1 VFFSPN
7 RDKVVE
13 SKLTKTIKVIEE
25 KTSDSP
31 PQTRFKVIRE
41 CILLYSTRM
50 DFILKSKKHKYSGR
64 LTENKKS
71 KRKKNQK
78 ALE

>member
-1 VFFSPN
+1 MMKTGMHACVFFSPN

-31 PQTRFKVIRE
+31 HKP
-41 CILLYSTRM
+41 
-50 DFILKSKKHKYSGR
+50 DLK
-64 LTENKKS
+64 
-71 KRKKNQK
+71 
-78 ALE
+78 